1 MDNTDKIVG
10 FVQKLGFSSEEARIY
25 ATLSRRGELSLLEL
39 SRKTG
44 IERTYLY
51 RLVPDLVG
59 RGLLTEVVRQKSRA
73 VAAATPEQI
82 ERMVKEQ
89 ASKTEELVRG
99 YEEFEKLVS
108 NAPALPKTAVRYY
121 RGVAGIKQI
130 LWNELKAKGEI
141 LSYSYRNLEEPVGI
155 PFFKKWVAELERK
168 KIVSRD
174 IRGDTFLKSTKEPTH
189 EHIHIGGSEWRY
201 MPDETLE
208 LTHNMDIYNNTVA
221 IYYWQNEELVGIE
234 IENEYVA
241 KTQRGI
247 WENMWRLARQLKL
260 EIANQDE

>member
-1 MDNTDKIVG
+1 MNLINTDKIIE
-10 FVQKLGFSSEEARIY
+10 FVQKLGFSSEEARVY
-25 ATLSRRGELSLLEL
+25 ATLSRYGELSLLEL

-51 RLVPDLVG
+51 RLVPVLVG

-82 ERMVKEQ
+82 ELMVREQ
-89 ASKTEELVRG
+89 VNKSEELAMG
-99 YEEFEKLVS
+99 YGEFEKLVS
-108 NAPALPKTAVRYY
+108 KTPTIPKTAVRYY
-121 RGVAGIKQI
+121 RGAAGIKQI
-130 LWNELKAKGEI
+130 LWNELKAKGEV

-155 PFFKKWVAELERK
+155 PFFKKWVAELERR

-174 IRGDTFLKSTKEPTH
+174 IRGDTFLKSLKEPTH
-189 EHIHIGGSEWRY
+189 EHVHIGGSEWRY
-201 MPDETLE
+201 LPDSKLS

-234 IENEYVA
+234 IENEDVA

-247 WENMWRLARQLKL
+247 WKNMWEVAKP
-260 EIANQDE
+260 I